1 MSDVTLPQRVQA
13 LAADAHL
20 TQDAYSR
27 LDILDAY
34 LAIPSDRPHPQIKRI
49 RDDHASQV
57 ATYLIALRNTADL
70 FLRAVDGLDRPD
82 EPEEPEQTDEDVAD
96 AVALESGGQV
106 TLGDIAAALRR
117 MREHGASVESI
128 RYALNKVAEEG

>member
-1 MSDVTLPQRVQA
+1 MTGVTLAQRVQA
-13 LAADAHL
+13 LAADAL
-20 TQDAYSR
+20 LVQDAQSR

-34 LAIPSDRPHPQIKRI
+34 LALPAEHPHPQIKRI

-57 ATYLIALRNTADL
+57 GTYLLALRNTADL
-70 FLRAVDGLDRPD
+70 FLRAVDGLDRAD

-96 AVALESGGQV
+96 AVALDSGGQI

>member
-82 EPEEPEQTDEDVAD
+82 EPEQTDEDVAD
-96 AVALESGGQV
+96 AVALESGGQI
-106 TLGDIAAALRR
+106 TLGDIAEALRR

>member
-1 MSDVTLPQRVQA
+1 MSDVTLTKRVQA
-13 LAADAHL
+13 LAADAL
-20 TQDAYSR
+20 LVQDAQSR
-27 LDILDAY
+27 LDILDSY
-34 LAIPSDRPHPQIKRI
+34 LALPADHPHPQIARI
-49 RDDHASQV
+49 RDEHSSRV
-57 ATYLIALRNTADL
+57 GTYLIALRNSADL

-82 EPEEPEQTDEDVAD
+82 GPEEPEQTPEDVAD
-96 AVALESGGQV
+96 AVALESGGQI